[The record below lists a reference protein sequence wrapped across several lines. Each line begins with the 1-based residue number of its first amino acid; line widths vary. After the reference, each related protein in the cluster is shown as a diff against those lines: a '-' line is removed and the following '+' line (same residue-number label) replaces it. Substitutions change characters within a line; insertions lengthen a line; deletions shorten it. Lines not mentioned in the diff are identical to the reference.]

1 VKREI
6 AAILTFCSLLL
17 VMTGCG
23 NRVHYTVAPQ
33 FRQSVVDTIAV
44 VPVGGD
50 VGSVG
55 GRRLLREVVNEAL
68 RRSGYSTLQAEVV
81 DKRLSSLAAR
91 VKDVSDGA
99 SRGEII
105 KALDADGV
113 LFITVTKWDAS
124 LLLYYASIDI
134 GARFELYSRSGKRM
148 WTAEYNLGE
157 SDLNADSDY
166 LKVAVHDTYE
176 PMVVNLVERVMA
188 TLPLRPR
195 VSSKRKGLY
204 DWLP

>member
-1 VKREI
+1 MKREI
-6 AAILTFCSLLL
+6 AAILIFCSFLL

-23 NRVHYTVAPQ
+23 NRVSYSIAPQ
-33 FRQSVVDTIAV
+33 FRQSTVNTIAV

-68 RRSGYSTLQAEVV
+68 TRSGYSTLQAEVV

-99 SRGEII
+99 GRGEII
-105 KALDADGV
+105 KTLDADGV

-148 WTAEYNLGE
+148 WTAEYTLGNA
-157 SDLNADSDY
+157 DLNADIDY
-166 LKVAVHDTYE
+166 LKFAVHDTYE

-195 VSSKRKGLY
+195 VGVKREGPY

>member
-1 VKREI
+1 MKREI
-6 AAILTFCSLLL
+6 AAILIFCSFLL

-23 NRVHYTVAPQ
+23 NRVSYSIAPQ
-33 FRQSVVDTIAV
+33 FRQSTVNTIAV

-55 GRRLLREVVNEAL
+55 GRRLLREVANEAL
-68 RRSGYSTLQAEVV
+68 TRSGYSTLQAEVV

-99 SRGEII
+99 GRGEII
-105 KALDADGV
+105 KTLDADGV

-148 WTAEYNLGE
+148 WTAEYTLGNA
-157 SDLNADSDY
+157 DLNADIDY
-166 LKVAVHDTYE
+166 LKFAVHDTYE

-188 TLPLRPR
+188 TLPMRPR
-195 VSSKRKGLY
+195 VGVKREGPY